1 MQKQPQS
8 GVTRQGCEGSAT
20 LPVKQPSSPGPT
32 ETDRMSDTDHYT
44 IEQTS
49 QVLGISAQKLRRWD
63 EQGIL
68 GAQRTEGGHRRYP
81 REVIDRLVQ
90 ANGGA
95 FAEKTSRELASIK
108 RTLAE
113 KRRIIQLLIESEGRY
128 RDLVE
133 TSHDLI
139 WQTDAE
145 GRFTYLNAAAHEIF
159 GLAPRDLIGRCFFSF
174 EANGAHV
181 PNRRFLSM
189 LRRSGEVQNHV
200 THLTTAR
207 GEDRWIGIN
216 ARITRDEN
224 GEMLG
229 IRGTARDV
237 TEQHLA
243 IRRAEHVSLHDA
255 LTDLPNR
262 DALKR
267 QVEAA
272 LQTGQVGAVV
282 MIDMDHF
289 KRVNTAFGHG
299 AADQLVVNLSGVLR
313 SVARDRNGELFR
325 IGEDQFVL
333 HLADALREDAQTTAA
348 VALEAIQ
355 NYRLETARN
364 RVVSSITASIGVAM
378 YPFHGN
384 DWATLLAAMDAA
396 TYQAKD
402 QGRNR
407 VELFNPASDALR
419 ATHRRTYWSRLISES
434 LDQDELSLYVQ
445 PAVEIRT
452 GTTMHHEIFLR
463 IRDER
468 GAWAPAQQFMGTAE
482 SLGYAPALDQRVVAR
497 LLTHIHERTR
507 MPMQRY
513 SVNLSAA
520 SISDSTWVRELAEI
534 VQTSEVPGE
543 RLVFEVSEKAAME
556 NIDATAAFIDQL
568 RPLGVR
574 FALDD
579 FGTGFSSFY
588 YLKRFAV
595 DYLKINNSFTQD
607 LRDNADSRVFIKAV
621 NGLAHDLKRQ
631 VVAKGVENAET
642 LKLLKDAGT
651 LYAQGNFLQPVARL
665 GEGMRPR
672 SRGSARA

>member
-1 MQKQPQS
+1 
-8 GVTRQGCEGSAT
+8 
-20 LPVKQPSSPGPT
+20 
-32 ETDRMSDTDHYT
+32 MSDPDHYT

-49 QVLGISAQKLRRWD
+49 QLLGISAQKLRRWD

-68 GAQRTEGGHRRYP
+68 SAQRTEGGHRRYP

-108 RTLAE
+108 KTLAE

-139 WQTDAE
+139 WQTDNE
-145 GRFTYLNAAAHEIF
+145 GRFTYLNAASHEIF

-174 EANGAHV
+174 ETNGAHV
-181 PNRRFLSM
+181 PNRRFLSV

-216 ARITRDEN
+216 ARITRDEH

-237 TEQHLA
+237 TGQYLA
-243 IRRAEHVSLHDA
+243 TRRAEHAALHDA

-262 DALKR
+262 GALQR

-272 LQTGQVGAVV
+272 LQTGQIGAVV

-289 KRVNTAFGHG
+289 KRVNSVFGHG
-299 AADQLVVNLSGVLR
+299 AGDQLVIGLSGVLR

-333 HLADALREDAQTTAA
+333 HLPEALREDAQATAA
-348 VALEAIQ
+348 VALDAVQ
-355 NYRLETARN
+355 NYRLETAHN
-364 RVVSSITASIGVAM
+364 RVISSLTASIGVAT
-378 YPFHGN
+378 YPLHGS
-384 DWATLLAAMDAA
+384 DWAALLAAMDTA
-396 TYQAKD
+396 TNQAMD
-402 QGRNR
+402 QGRNC
-407 VELFNPASDALR
+407 VALFSPASDALR
-419 ATHRRTYWSRLISES
+419 ANHRRIHWSQLITEA
-434 LDQDELSLYVQ
+434 LEQDEIALYVQ
-445 PAVEIRT
+445 PAVQIRT
-452 GTTMHHEIFLR
+452 GVTVHQEIFMR
-463 IRDER
+463 IRDEH

-497 LLTHIHERTR
+497 VLTHIHEHAR
-507 MPMQRY
+507 MPLQRF

-520 SISDSTWVRELAEI
+520 SIADSAWVREMVDI
-534 VQTSEVPGE
+534 VRTSDVPGE

-556 NIDATAAFIDQL
+556 NIDATTAFIDQL
-568 RPLGVR
+568 RPLGAR

-595 DYLKINNSFTQD
+595 DYLKINDSFTQD
-607 LRDNADSRVFIKAV
+607 LRENAESRVFIKAV
-621 NGLAHDLKRQ
+621 NGLAHDLQRQ

-651 LYAQGNFLQPVARL
+651 LYAQGNFLQPVTRL
-665 GEGMRPR
+665 SEGTPTR
-672 SRGSARA
+672 SRRAARA

>member
-1 MQKQPQS
+1 
-8 GVTRQGCEGSAT
+8 
-20 LPVKQPSSPGPT
+20 
-32 ETDRMSDTDHYT
+32 MSDHDHYT

-49 QVLGISAQKLRRWD
+49 QLLGISAQKLRRWD

-81 REVIDRLVQ
+81 REVVDRLVR

-108 RTLAE
+108 KTLAE

-159 GLAPRDLIGRCFFSF
+159 GLAPHDLIGRCFFSF

-181 PNRRFLSM
+181 PNRRFLST
-189 LRRSGEVQNHV
+189 LRRNGEVQNHV
-200 THLTTAR
+200 THLSTAR

-216 ARITRDEN
+216 ARVTRDET
-224 GEMLG
+224 GGMLG

-243 IRRAEHVSLHDA
+243 IRRAEHVAMHDA

-262 DALKR
+262 GALQR

-272 LQTGQVGAVV
+272 LQTGQPGVIV

-289 KRVNTAFGHG
+289 KRVNTVFGHG
-299 AADQLVVNLSGVLR
+299 AGDQLVLGLSGVLR
-313 SVARDRNGELFR
+313 SVARDRKGELFR
-325 IGEDQFVL
+325 VGEDQFVL
-333 HLADALREDAQTTAA
+333 HLPEARREDAQAA
-348 VALEAIQ
+348 AAIALDAVQ
-355 NYRLETARN
+355 NYRLETAHN
-364 RVVSSITASIGVAM
+364 RVVSSTTASIGIAL
-378 YPFHGN
+378 YPLHGD
-384 DWATLLAAMDAA
+384 DWASLLAAMDAA
-396 TYQAKD
+396 THQAKD

-407 VELFNPASDALR
+407 VVLFNPASDALR
-419 ATHRRTYWSRLISES
+419 ANHRRTQWSRLIVEA
-434 LDQDELSLYVQ
+434 LEQDEIALYVQ
-445 PAVEIRT
+445 PAVELRT
-452 GTTMHHEIFLR
+452 GSAMHHEIFMR

-468 GAWAPAQQFMGTAE
+468 GTWAEARQFMGSAE
-482 SLGYAPALDQRVVAR
+482 SMGYAPALDQRVLTRV
-497 LLTHIHERTR
+497 LTHIHENSRLPR
-507 MPMQRY
+507 QRY
-513 SVNLSAA
+513 SLNLSSA
-520 SISDSTWVRELAEI
+520 SISDGAWVREMVDI
-534 VQTSEVPGE
+534 IKTSDVPGE

-568 RPLGVR
+568 RPLGAR

-588 YLKRFAV
+588 YLKRFEV
-595 DYLKINNSFTQD
+595 DYLKIHRSFTQD
-607 LRDNADSRVFIKAV
+607 LQDNAESRVFVKAV
-621 NGLAHDLKRQ
+621 NGLARDLKRQ

-642 LKLLKDAGT
+642 LKLLKEAGT
-651 LYAQGNFLQPVARL
+651 LYAQGKFLQPVTRLSEGDAATPARNS
-665 GEGMRPR
+665 E
-672 SRGSARA
+672 RA

>member
-1 MQKQPQS
+1 
-8 GVTRQGCEGSAT
+8 
-20 LPVKQPSSPGPT
+20 
-32 ETDRMSDTDHYT
+32 MSDHDHYT

-49 QVLGISAQKLRRWD
+49 QLLGISAQKLRRWD

-81 REVIDRLVQ
+81 REVVDRLVR

-108 RTLAE
+108 KTLAE

-159 GLAPRDLIGRCFFSF
+159 GLAPHDLIGRCFFSF

-181 PNRRFLSM
+181 PNRRFLST
-189 LRRSGEVQNHV
+189 LRRNGEVQNHV
-200 THLTTAR
+200 THLSTAR

-216 ARITRDEN
+216 ARVTRDET
-224 GEMLG
+224 GGMLG

-243 IRRAEHVSLHDA
+243 IRRAEHVAMHDA

-262 DALKR
+262 GALQR

-272 LQTGQVGAVV
+272 LQTGQPGVIV

-289 KRVNTAFGHG
+289 KRVNTVFGHG
-299 AADQLVVNLSGVLR
+299 AGDQLVLGLSGVLR
-313 SVARDRNGELFR
+313 SVARDRKGELFR
-325 IGEDQFVL
+325 VGEDQFVL
-333 HLADALREDAQTTAA
+333 HLPEARREDAQAA
-348 VALEAIQ
+348 AAIALDAVQ
-355 NYRLETARN
+355 NYRLETAHN
-364 RVVSSITASIGVAM
+364 RVVSSTTASIGIAL
-378 YPFHGN
+378 YPLHGD
-384 DWATLLAAMDAA
+384 DWASLLAAMDAA
-396 TYQAKD
+396 THQAKD

-407 VELFNPASDALR
+407 VVLFNPASDALR
-419 ATHRRTYWSRLISES
+419 ANHRRTQWSRLIVEA
-434 LDQDELSLYVQ
+434 LEQDEIALYVQ
-445 PAVEIRT
+445 PAVELRT
-452 GTTMHHEIFLR
+452 GSAMHHEIFMR

-468 GAWAPAQQFMGTAE
+468 GTWAEARQFMGSAE
-482 SLGYAPALDQRVVAR
+482 SMGYAPALDQRVLTRV
-497 LLTHIHERTR
+497 LTHIHENSRLPR
-507 MPMQRY
+507 QRY
-513 SVNLSAA
+513 SLNLSSA
-520 SISDSTWVRELAEI
+520 SISDGAWVREMVDI
-534 VQTSEVPGE
+534 IKTSDVPGE

-568 RPLGVR
+568 RPLGAR

-588 YLKRFAV
+588 YLKRFEV
-595 DYLKINNSFTQD
+595 DYLKIHRSFTQD
-607 LRDNADSRVFIKAV
+607 LQDNAESRVFVKAV
-621 NGLAHDLKRQ
+621 NGLARDLKRQ

-642 LKLLKDAGT
+642 LKLLKEAGT
-651 LYAQGNFLQPVARL
+651 LYAQGKFLQPVTRLSEGDAATPARNS
-665 GEGMRPR
+665 E
-672 SRGSARA
+672 SA

>member
-1 MQKQPQS
+1 
-8 GVTRQGCEGSAT
+8 
-20 LPVKQPSSPGPT
+20 
-32 ETDRMSDTDHYT
+32 MSDHDHYT

-49 QVLGISAQKLRRWD
+49 QLLGISAQKLRRWD

-81 REVIDRLVQ
+81 REVVDRLVR

-108 RTLAE
+108 KTLAE

-139 WQTDAE
+139 WQTDSE

-181 PNRRFLSM
+181 PNRRFLST

-200 THLTTAR
+200 THLSTAR

-216 ARITRDEN
+216 ARVTRDET

-243 IRRAEHVSLHDA
+243 IRRAEHVAMHDA

-262 DALKR
+262 GALQR

-272 LQTGQVGAVV
+272 LLTGQPGAIV

-289 KRVNTAFGHG
+289 KRVNTVFGHG
-299 AADQLVVNLSGVLR
+299 AGDQLVLGLSGVLR
-313 SVARDRNGELFR
+313 SVARDREGELFR
-325 IGEDQFVL
+325 VGEDQFVL
-333 HLADALREDAQTTAA
+333 HLPEAGREDAQAA
-348 VALEAIQ
+348 AAIALDAVQ
-355 NYRLETARN
+355 NYRLETAHN
-364 RVVSSITASIGVAM
+364 RVVSSITASIGVALH
-378 YPFHGN
+378 PLHGD
-384 DWATLLAAMDAA
+384 DWTSLLAAMDAA
-396 TYQAKD
+396 THQAKD

-407 VELFNPASDALR
+407 VVLFNPASDALR
-419 ATHRRTYWSRLISES
+419 ANHRRTQWSRLIVEA
-434 LDQDELSLYVQ
+434 LEQDEIALYVQ
-445 PAVEIRT
+445 PAVELRT
-452 GTTMHHEIFLR
+452 GTAMHHEIFMR

-468 GAWAPAQQFMGTAE
+468 GAWAEARQFMGSAE
-482 SLGYAPALDQRVVAR
+482 SMGYAPALDQRVLTRV
-497 LLTHIHERTR
+497 LTHIHENSQLPR
-507 MPMQRY
+507 QRY
-513 SVNLSAA
+513 SLNLSAA
-520 SISDSTWVRELAEI
+520 SISDGAWVREMVDI
-534 VQTSEVPGE
+534 IKTSDVPGE

-568 RPLGVR
+568 RPLGAR

-588 YLKRFAV
+588 YLKRFEV
-595 DYLKINNSFTQD
+595 DYLKIHRSFTQD
-607 LRDNADSRVFIKAV
+607 LQDNAESRVFVKAV
-621 NGLAHDLKRQ
+621 NGLARDLKRQ
-631 VVAKGVENAET
+631 VVAKGVENAQT
-642 LKLLKDAGT
+642 LKLLKEAGT
-651 LYAQGNFLQPVARL
+651 LYAQGKFLQPVARL
-665 GEGMRPR
+665 SDSGAALRTR
-672 SRGSARA
+672 SSERA

>member
-1 MQKQPQS
+1 
-8 GVTRQGCEGSAT
+8 
-20 LPVKQPSSPGPT
+20 
-32 ETDRMSDTDHYT
+32 MSDHDHYT

-49 QVLGISAQKLRRWD
+49 QLLGISAQKLRRWD

-81 REVIDRLVQ
+81 REVVDRLVR

-108 RTLAE
+108 KTLAE

-139 WQTDAE
+139 WQTDSE

-181 PNRRFLSM
+181 PNRRFLST

-200 THLTTAR
+200 THLSTAR

-216 ARITRDEN
+216 ARITRDET

-243 IRRAEHVSLHDA
+243 IRRAEHVAMHDA

-262 DALKR
+262 GALQR

-272 LQTGQVGAVV
+272 LQTDQHGAIV

-289 KRVNTAFGHG
+289 KRVNTVFGHG
-299 AADQLVVNLSGVLR
+299 AGDQLVLGLSGVLR
-313 SVARDRNGELFR
+313 SVARDRKGELFR
-325 IGEDQFVL
+325 VGEDQFVL
-333 HLADALREDAQTTAA
+333 HLPEARREDAQAA
-348 VALEAIQ
+348 AAIALDAVQ
-355 NYRLETARN
+355 NYRLETAHN
-364 RVVSSITASIGVAM
+364 RVVSSITASIGIALH
-378 YPFHGN
+378 PLHGD
-384 DWATLLAAMDAA
+384 DWVTLLAAMDAA
-396 TYQAKD
+396 THQAKD

-407 VELFNPASDALR
+407 VVLFNPASDALR
-419 ATHRRTYWSRLISES
+419 ANHRRTQWSRLIVEA
-434 LDQDELSLYVQ
+434 LEQDEIALYVQ
-445 PAVEIRT
+445 PAVELRT
-452 GTTMHHEIFLR
+452 GSAMHHEIFMR

-468 GAWAPAQQFMGTAE
+468 GAWAEARQFMGSAE
-482 SLGYAPALDQRVVAR
+482 SMGYAPALDQRVLTRV
-497 LLTHIHERTR
+497 LTHIHENSQLPR
-507 MPMQRY
+507 QRY
-513 SVNLSAA
+513 SLNLSAA
-520 SISDSTWVRELAEI
+520 SISDSSWVREMVDI
-534 VQTSEVPGE
+534 IKTSDVPGE

-568 RPLGVR
+568 RPLGAR

-588 YLKRFAV
+588 YLKRFEV
-595 DYLKINNSFTQD
+595 DYLKIHRSFTQD
-607 LRDNADSRVFIKAV
+607 LQDNAESRVFVKAV
-621 NGLAHDLKRQ
+621 NGLARDLKRQ

-651 LYAQGNFLQPVARL
+651 LYAQGKFLQPVARL
-665 GEGMRPR
+665 NESSVATRTR
-672 SRGSARA
+672 NSERA

>member
-1 MQKQPQS
+1 
-8 GVTRQGCEGSAT
+8 
-20 LPVKQPSSPGPT
+20 
-32 ETDRMSDTDHYT
+32 MSDQDHSYT
-44 IEQTS
+44 IEQTARL
-49 QVLGISAQKLRRWD
+49 LGISPQKLRRWD

-81 REVIDRLVQ
+81 REVIDRLVL

-108 RTLAE
+108 KTLAE

-181 PNRRFLSM
+181 PNRRFLST
-189 LRRSGEVQNHV
+189 LRRNGEVQNHV
-200 THLTTAR
+200 THLSTAR

-243 IRRAEHVSLHDA
+243 IRLAEHVALHDA

-262 DALKR
+262 GALQR
-267 QVEAA
+267 QVEAT
-272 LQTGQVGAVV
+272 LQTGQAGAIV

-289 KRVNTAFGHG
+289 KRVNTVFGHG
-299 AADQLVVNLSGVLR
+299 AGDQLVLGLSGVLR
-313 SVARDRNGELFR
+313 SVARDRKGELFR
-325 IGEDQFVL
+325 VGEDQFVL
-333 HLADALREDAQTTAA
+333 HLPEARREDALAA
-348 VALEAIQ
+348 AAIALDAVQ

-364 RVVSSITASIGVAM
+364 RVVSSITASIGVALH
-378 YPFHGN
+378 PLHGD

-396 TYQAKD
+396 THQAKD

-407 VELFNPASDALR
+407 VGLFNPASDALR
-419 ATHRRTYWSRLISES
+419 ANHRHTQWSRLITEA
-434 LDQDELSLYVQ
+434 LEQDEIALYVQ
-445 PAVEIRT
+445 PAVQLRT
-452 GTTMHHEIFLR
+452 GAAVHHEIFMR

-468 GAWAPAQQFMGTAE
+468 GAWAEARQFMGSAE
-482 SLGYAPALDQRVVAR
+482 SMGYAPALDQRVLTRV
-497 LLTHIHERTR
+497 LTHLHENSQLPR
-507 MPMQRY
+507 QRY

-520 SISDSTWVRELAEI
+520 SISDSSWVREMVDI
-534 VQTSEVPGE
+534 VKTSDVPGE

-556 NIDATAAFIDQL
+556 NIDATASFIDQL
-568 RPLGVR
+568 RPLGSR

-588 YLKRFAV
+588 YLKRFEV
-595 DYLKINNSFTQD
+595 DYLKIHRSFTQD
-607 LRDNADSRVFIKAV
+607 LHENAESRVFVKAL
-621 NGLAHDLKRQ
+621 NGLARDLNRQ
-631 VVAKGVENAET
+631 VVAKGVESAET

-651 LYAQGNFLQPVARL
+651 LYAQGKFLQPVARL
-665 GEGMRPR
+665 GAGAIT
-672 SRGSARA
+672 ARTRNSECA

>member
-1 MQKQPQS
+1 
-8 GVTRQGCEGSAT
+8 
-20 LPVKQPSSPGPT
+20 
-32 ETDRMSDTDHYT
+32 MSDHDHYT

-49 QVLGISAQKLRRWD
+49 QLLGISAQKLRRWD

-81 REVIDRLVQ
+81 REVVDRLVR

-108 RTLAE
+108 KTLAE

-139 WQTDAE
+139 WQTDSE

-159 GLAPRDLIGRCFFSF
+159 GLAPHDLIGRCFFSF

-181 PNRRFLSM
+181 PNRRFLST
-189 LRRSGEVQNHV
+189 LRREGEVQNHV
-200 THLTTAR
+200 THLSTAR

-216 ARITRDEN
+216 ARVTRDET

-243 IRRAEHVSLHDA
+243 IRRAEHVAMHDA

-262 DALKR
+262 GALQR

-272 LQTGQVGAVV
+272 LQTDQPGAIV

-289 KRVNTAFGHG
+289 KRVNTVFGHG
-299 AADQLVVNLSGVLR
+299 AGDQLVLGLSGVLR
-313 SVARDRNGELFR
+313 SVARDRKGELFR
-325 IGEDQFVL
+325 VGEDQFVL
-333 HLADALREDAQTTAA
+333 HLPEARREDAQAA
-348 VALEAIQ
+348 AAIALDAVQ
-355 NYRLETARN
+355 NYRLETAHN
-364 RVVSSITASIGVAM
+364 RVVSSTTASIGIALH
-378 YPFHGN
+378 PLHGD
-384 DWATLLAAMDAA
+384 DWASLLTAMDAA
-396 TYQAKD
+396 THQAKD

-407 VELFNPASDALR
+407 VVLFNPASDALR
-419 ATHRRTYWSRLISES
+419 ANHRRTQWSRLIVEA
-434 LDQDELSLYVQ
+434 LEQDEIALYAQ
-445 PAVEIRT
+445 PAVELRT
-452 GTTMHHEIFLR
+452 GSAMHHEIFMR

-468 GAWAPAQQFMGTAE
+468 GAWAEARQFMGSAE
-482 SLGYAPALDQRVVAR
+482 SMGYAPALDQRVLTRV
-497 LLTHIHERTR
+497 LTHIHENSRLQR
-507 MPMQRY
+507 QRY
-513 SVNLSAA
+513 SLNLSSA
-520 SISDSTWVRELAEI
+520 SISDGAWVREMVDI
-534 VQTSEVPGE
+534 IKTSDVPGE

-568 RPLGVR
+568 RPLGAR

-588 YLKRFAV
+588 YLKRFEV
-595 DYLKINNSFTQD
+595 DYLKIHRSFTQD
-607 LRDNADSRVFIKAV
+607 LQDNAESRVFVKAV
-621 NGLAHDLKRQ
+621 NGLARDLKRQ

-642 LKLLKDAGT
+642 LKLLKETGT
-651 LYAQGNFLQPVARL
+651 LYAQGEFLQPVTRLNEGDAATLARNS
-665 GEGMRPR
+665 E
-672 SRGSARA
+672 RA

>member
-1 MQKQPQS
+1 MKKRQPA
-8 GVTRQGCEGSAT
+8 GSAR
-20 LPVKQPSSPGPT
+20 LPVKQPSFPGKTGAEP
-32 ETDRMSDTDHYT
+32 MSDHDHYT

-49 QVLGISAQKLRRWD
+49 QLLGISAQKLRRWD

-81 REVIDRLVQ
+81 KEVVDRLVS

-108 RTLAE
+108 KTLAE

-174 EANGAHV
+174 ETNGAHV
-181 PNRRFLSM
+181 PNRRFLST
-189 LRRSGEVQNHV
+189 LRRNGEVQNHV
-200 THLTTAR
+200 THLSTAR

-216 ARITRDEN
+216 ARITRDEI

-243 IRRAEHVSLHDA
+243 IRRAEHVALHDA

-262 DALKR
+262 GALQR

-272 LQTGQVGAVV
+272 LQTGRAGAII

-289 KRVNTAFGHG
+289 KRVNTVFGHG
-299 AADQLVVNLSGVLR
+299 AGDQLVLGLSGVLR

-325 IGEDQFVL
+325 VGEDQFVL
-333 HLADALREDAQTTAA
+333 HLPEARREDALAAAA
-348 VALEAIQ
+348 VALDAVQ

-364 RVVSSITASIGVAM
+364 RVVSSITASIGVALH
-378 YPFHGN
+378 PLHGG

-396 TYQAKD
+396 THQAKD

-407 VELFNPASDALR
+407 VALFNPASDALR
-419 ATHRRTYWSRLISES
+419 ASHRRTQWSRLITEA
-434 LDQDELSLYVQ
+434 LEQDEIALYVQ
-445 PAVEIRT
+445 PAVQLRT
-452 GTTMHHEIFLR
+452 GEAVHHEIFMR

-468 GAWAPAQQFMGTAE
+468 GAWAEARQFMGSAE
-482 SLGYAPALDQRVVAR
+482 SMGYAPALDQRVLTRV
-497 LLTHIHERTR
+497 LTHIHENSRVPHR
-507 MPMQRY
+507 RY
-513 SVNLSAA
+513 SINLSAA
-520 SISDSTWVRELAEI
+520 SISDSMWVRELVDI
-534 VQTSEVPGE
+534 VQTSDVPGE

-568 RPLGVR
+568 RPLGAR

-588 YLKRFAV
+588 YLKRFKV
-595 DYLKINNSFTQD
+595 DYLKIHRSFTQD
-607 LRDNADSRVFIKAV
+607 LQDNAESRVFVKAV
-621 NGLAHDLKRQ
+621 NGLARDLKRQ

-642 LKLLKDAGT
+642 LKLLKEAGT
-651 LYAQGNFLQPVARL
+651 LYAQGKFLQPVARL
-665 GEGMRPR
+665 DDSGAIVRTR
-672 SRGSARA
+672 NTRRA

>member
-1 MQKQPQS
+1 
-8 GVTRQGCEGSAT
+8 
-20 LPVKQPSSPGPT
+20 
-32 ETDRMSDTDHYT
+32 MSDHDHYT

-49 QVLGISAQKLRRWD
+49 QLLGISAQKLRRWD

-81 REVIDRLVQ
+81 REVVDRLVR

-108 RTLAE
+108 KTLAE

-139 WQTDAE
+139 WQTDTE

-174 EANGAHV
+174 ETNGAHV
-181 PNRRFLSM
+181 PNRRFLST
-189 LRRSGEVQNHV
+189 LRRNGEVQNHV
-200 THLTTAR
+200 THLSTAR

-243 IRRAEHVSLHDA
+243 IRRAEHVALHDA

-262 DALKR
+262 GALQR

-272 LQTGQVGAVV
+272 LLTGRAGAIV
-282 MIDMDHF
+282 MVDMDHF
-289 KRVNTAFGHG
+289 KRVNTVFGHG
-299 AADQLVVNLSGVLR
+299 AGDQLVLGLSSVLR
-313 SVARDRNGELFR
+313 SVARDRKGELFR
-325 IGEDQFVL
+325 VGEDQFVL
-333 HLADALREDAQTTAA
+333 HLPEARREDALAA
-348 VALEAIQ
+348 AAIALDAIQ
-355 NYRLETARN
+355 NYRLETAHN
-364 RVVSSITASIGVAM
+364 RVVSSITASIGVALH
-378 YPFHGN
+378 PLHGD

-396 TYQAKD
+396 THQAKD

-407 VELFNPASDALR
+407 VALFNPASDALR
-419 ATHRRTYWSRLISES
+419 ASHRRTHWSRLIVEA
-434 LDQDELSLYVQ
+434 LEQDEIALYVQ
-445 PAVEIRT
+445 PAVQLRT
-452 GTTMHHEIFLR
+452 GEAVHHEIFVR

-468 GAWAPAQQFMGTAE
+468 GAWAEARQFMGSAE
-482 SLGYAPALDQRVVAR
+482 SMGYAPALDQRVLTRV
-497 LLTHIHERTR
+497 LTHIHEHSR
-507 MPMQRY
+507 PPLQRY

-520 SISDSTWVRELAEI
+520 SISDSAWVREMVDI
-534 VQTSEVPGE
+534 VKTSDVPGE

-568 RPLGVR
+568 RPLGAR

-588 YLKRFAV
+588 YLKRFEV
-595 DYLKINNSFTQD
+595 DYLKIHGSFTQD
-607 LRDNADSRVFIKAV
+607 LQDNAESRVFVKAV
-621 NGLAHDLKRQ
+621 NGLARDLKRQ

-642 LKLLKDAGT
+642 LKLLKEAGT
-651 LYAQGNFLQPVARL
+651 LYAQGKFLQPVTRL
-665 GEGMRPR
+665 GDSGAAMRTR
-672 SRGSARA
+672 NSERA

>member
-1 MQKQPQS
+1 
-8 GVTRQGCEGSAT
+8 
-20 LPVKQPSSPGPT
+20 
-32 ETDRMSDTDHYT
+32 MSDQDHSYT
-44 IEQTS
+44 IEQTA
-49 QVLGISAQKLRRWD
+49 QLLGISPQKLRRWD

-81 REVIDRLVQ
+81 REVIDRLVL

-108 RTLAE
+108 KTLAE

-139 WQTDAE
+139 WQTDPE

-181 PNRRFLSM
+181 PNRRFLST
-189 LRRSGEVQNHV
+189 LRRNGEVQNHV
-200 THLTTAR
+200 THLSTAR

-243 IRRAEHVSLHDA
+243 IRRAEHVALHDA

-262 DALKR
+262 GALQR

-272 LQTGQVGAVV
+272 LLSGRAGAIV

-289 KRVNTAFGHG
+289 KRVNTVFGHG
-299 AADQLVVNLSGVLR
+299 AGDQLVLGLSGVLR
-313 SVARDRNGELFR
+313 SVARDRKGELFR
-325 IGEDQFVL
+325 VGEDQFVL
-333 HLADALREDAQTTAA
+333 HLPEARREEAQAAAAIALDA
-348 VALEAIQ
+348 VQ
-355 NYRLETARN
+355 NYRLETAHN
-364 RVVSSITASIGVAM
+364 RVVSSITASIGVALH
-378 YPFHGN
+378 PLHGD
-384 DWATLLAAMDAA
+384 DWTTLLAAMDAA
-396 TYQAKD
+396 THQAKD

-407 VELFNPASDALR
+407 VALFNPASDALR
-419 ATHRRTYWSRLISES
+419 ANHRRTQWSRLITEA
-434 LDQDELSLYVQ
+434 LEQDEIALYVQ
-445 PAVEIRT
+445 PAVQLRT
-452 GTTMHHEIFLR
+452 GAAVHHEIFMR

-468 GAWAPAQQFMGTAE
+468 GAWAEARQFMGSAE
-482 SLGYAPALDQRVVAR
+482 SMGYAPALDQRVLTRV
-497 LLTHIHERTR
+497 LTHIHENSQLPR
-507 MPMQRY
+507 QRY

-520 SISDSTWVRELAEI
+520 SISDSAWVREMVDI
-534 VQTSEVPGE
+534 VKTSDVSGE

-568 RPLGVR
+568 RPLGSR

-588 YLKRFAV
+588 YLKRFEV
-595 DYLKINNSFTQD
+595 DYLKIHRSFTQD
-607 LRDNADSRVFIKAV
+607 LHENAESRVFVKAL
-621 NGLAHDLKRQ
+621 NGLARDLNRQ
-631 VVAKGVENAET
+631 VVAKGVESAES

-651 LYAQGNFLQPVARL
+651 LYAQGKFLQPVARL
-665 GEGMRPR
+665 GSGAVT
-672 SRGSARA
+672 ARTRNSERA

>member
-1 MQKQPQS
+1 
-8 GVTRQGCEGSAT
+8 
-20 LPVKQPSSPGPT
+20 
-32 ETDRMSDTDHYT
+32 MSDHDHYT

-49 QVLGISAQKLRRWD
+49 QLLGISAQKLRRWD

-81 REVIDRLVQ
+81 REVVDRLVR

-108 RTLAE
+108 KTLAE

-139 WQTDAE
+139 WQTDSE

-181 PNRRFLSM
+181 PNRRFLST

-200 THLTTAR
+200 THLSTAR

-216 ARITRDEN
+216 ARITRDEA

-243 IRRAEHVSLHDA
+243 IRRAEHVAMHDA

-262 DALKR
+262 GALQR

-272 LQTGQVGAVV
+272 LLTGQPGAIV

-289 KRVNTAFGHG
+289 KRVNTVFGHG
-299 AADQLVVNLSGVLR
+299 AGDQLVLGLSGVLR
-313 SVARDRNGELFR
+313 SVARDREGELFR
-325 IGEDQFVL
+325 VGEDQFVL
-333 HLADALREDAQTTAA
+333 HLPEAGREDAQATAA
-348 VALEAIQ
+348 IALDAVQ
-355 NYRLETARN
+355 NYRLETAHN
-364 RVVSSITASIGVAM
+364 RVVSSITASIGVALH
-378 YPFHGN
+378 PLHGD
-384 DWATLLAAMDAA
+384 DWTSLLAAMDAA
-396 TYQAKD
+396 THQAKD

-407 VELFNPASDALR
+407 VVLFNPASDALR
-419 ATHRRTYWSRLISES
+419 ANHRRTQWSRLIVEA
-434 LDQDELSLYVQ
+434 LEQDEIALYVQ
-445 PAVEIRT
+445 PAVELRT
-452 GTTMHHEIFLR
+452 GTVMHHEIFMR

-468 GAWAPAQQFMGTAE
+468 GAWAEARQFMGSAE
-482 SLGYAPALDQRVVAR
+482 SMGYAPALDQRVLTRV
-497 LLTHIHERTR
+497 LTHIHENSQLPR
-507 MPMQRY
+507 QRY
-513 SVNLSAA
+513 SLNLSAA
-520 SISDSTWVRELAEI
+520 SISDGAWVREMVDI
-534 VQTSEVPGE
+534 IKTSDVPGE

-568 RPLGVR
+568 RPLGAR

-588 YLKRFAV
+588 YLKRFEV
-595 DYLKINNSFTQD
+595 DYLKIHRSFTQD
-607 LRDNADSRVFIKAV
+607 LQDNAESRVFVKAV
-621 NGLAHDLKRQ
+621 NGLARDLKRQ
-631 VVAKGVENAET
+631 VVAKGVENAQT
-642 LKLLKDAGT
+642 LKLLKEAGT
-651 LYAQGNFLQPVARL
+651 LYAQGKFLQPVARL
-665 GEGMRPR
+665 SDSGAALLTR
-672 SRGSARA
+672 SSERA

>member
-1 MQKQPQS
+1 
-8 GVTRQGCEGSAT
+8 
-20 LPVKQPSSPGPT
+20 
-32 ETDRMSDTDHYT
+32 MSDQDHSYT
-44 IEQTS
+44 IVQTA
-49 QVLGISAQKLRRWD
+49 QLLGISPQKLRRWD

-81 REVIDRLVQ
+81 KEVIDRLVL

-108 RTLAE
+108 KTLAE

-139 WQTDAE
+139 WQTDTE

-159 GLAPRDLIGRCFFSF
+159 GLAPRDLLGRCFFSF

-181 PNRRFLSM
+181 PNRRFLST
-189 LRRSGEVQNHV
+189 LRRNGEVQNHV
-200 THLTTAR
+200 THLSTAR

-216 ARITRDEN
+216 ARVTRDEN

-243 IRRAEHVSLHDA
+243 IRRAEYVALHDA

-262 DALKR
+262 GALQR
-267 QVEAA
+267 QIESA
-272 LQTGQVGAVV
+272 LQTGRPGAIV

-299 AADQLVVNLSGVLR
+299 AGDQLVIGLSGVLR
-313 SVARDRNGELFR
+313 SVARDRKGELFR
-325 IGEDQFVL
+325 VGEDQFVL
-333 HLADALREDAQTTAA
+333 HLPEARREDAQAA
-348 VALEAIQ
+348 AAIALDAVQ
-355 NYRLETARN
+355 NYRLETAHN
-364 RVVSSITASIGVAM
+364 RVVSSITASIGIALH
-378 YPFHGN
+378 PLHGD
-384 DWATLLAAMDAA
+384 DWATLFAATDAA
-396 TYQAKD
+396 THQAKD

-407 VELFNPASDALR
+407 VALFNPASDALR
-419 ATHRRTYWSRLISES
+419 ASHRRTQWSRLITEA
-434 LDQDELSLYVQ
+434 LEQDEIALYVQ
-445 PAVEIRT
+445 PAVQLRT
-452 GTTMHHEIFLR
+452 GAAVHHEIFVR

-468 GAWAPAQQFMGTAE
+468 GAWAEARQFMGSAE
-482 SLGYAPALDQRVVAR
+482 SMGYAPALDQRVLTRV
-497 LLTHIHERTR
+497 LTHLHENSQLPR
-507 MPMQRY
+507 QRY

-520 SISDSTWVRELAEI
+520 SISDSAWVREMVDI
-534 VQTSEVPGE
+534 VKTSDVSGE

-568 RPLGVR
+568 RPLGSR

-588 YLKRFAV
+588 YLKRFEV
-595 DYLKINNSFTQD
+595 DYLKIHRSFTQD
-607 LRDNADSRVFIKAV
+607 LQENAESRVFIRAL
-621 NGLAHDLKRQ
+621 NGLARELNRQ
-631 VVAKGVENAET
+631 VVAKGVESAET
-642 LKLLKDAGT
+642 LKLLKEAGT
-651 LYAQGNFLQPVARL
+651 LYAQGKFLQPVARL
-665 GEGMRPR
+665 GAGAVT
-672 SRGSARA
+672 ARNRKSERA